1 MLMLTLSEKKCLQ
14 VRFMTCRYMC
24 TVTVS
29 LSVSVSRVC
38 TAQGITNHNTREM
51 AVYSVH
57 NTYTQYE
64 YVLYCR

>member
-1 MLMLTLSEKKCLQ
+1 
-14 VRFMTCRYMC
+14 MTCRYMC

-51 AVYSVH
+51 AVYSAYIIRIH
-57 NTYTQYE
+57 NTNTYYI
-64 YVLYCR
+64 VVGIV